1 MVKRTIQLGSYDTAT
16 HGWTLASCMLSPA
29 EQKTNYIDK
38 PGGDGSH
45 DLSTAMTDGIPRYY
59 DRTLTVT
66 LECSDGDRQS
76 RQTKMSHIVN
86 RLDGQRADIILPD
99 HPDHYLTGRLHVA
112 PNYNDLA
119 HASVT
124 ITATCMPWLYDI
136 ENTVVELIASSTEQT
151 VIFEITGRRAV
162 VPTITVASSS
172 QVRLIYG
179 ASSMVF
185 SSGTYQWPE
194 LLLTPGEHDVKY
206 IGSGKVTV
214 TYREAVLE

>member
-16 HGWTLASCMLSPA
+16 HGWTLASCVLSPA

-99 HPDHYLTGRLHVA
+99 HPEHYLTGRLHVA

-124 ITATCMPWLYDI
+124 VTATCMPWFYDL
-136 ENTVVELIASSTEQT
+136 ENTVVELIATSTEQT

-172 QVRLIYG
+172 QVRLVYG
-179 ASSMVF
+179 ASSKVF
-185 SSGTYQWPE
+185 SAGTYQWPD
-194 LLLTPGEHDVKY
+194 LLLTPGEHELTY
-206 IGSGKVTV
+206 FGSGKVTI
-214 TYREAVLE
+214 TYQEAVLE